1 MAYNLKKI
9 SPLDLK
15 PSTGIGVSI
24 PFSSRSVFS
33 TVYTTKEQVKY
44 NIINF
49 LLTNKRE
56 RIFSPNF
63 GASLRSK
70 LFEQISQDTL
80 ESIQQSLISE
90 IEDYFTNI
98 VITDFR
104 VLASRDQDNAIN
116 IIFSYRLV
124 NSREND
130 SIILKIEN
138 V

>member
-24 PFSSRSVFS
+24 PFSSKSVFS
-33 TVYTTKEQVKY
+33 SVYTTKDQTKY

-70 LFEQISQDTL
+70 LFEQISDQTMD
-80 ESIQQSLISE
+80 SIQQSLISE
-90 IEDYFTNI
+90 LEDYFPNIQITELSVKPFVDTNSI
-98 VITDFR
+98 D
-104 VLASRDQDNAIN
+104 
-116 IIFSYRLV
+116 IIFSYRLI
-124 NSREND
+124 NSQETD

-138 V
+138 A